1 MLLGAEDKGIK
12 GGVEGG
18 LLKVGTGVGRV
29 EDKKR
34 PIQCT
39 EEKRSKIEVGHGG
52 EEPSCVEKSS
62 KQLEREE
69 ETKKPRMV
77 EKKSLLLMELK
88 VRGKTTSNSPRE
100 LLWTLC
106 FTGHERIESS

>member
-77 EKKSLLLMELK
+77 GAFL
-88 VRGKTTSNSPRE
+88 
-100 LLWTLC
+100 
-106 FTGHERIESS
+106 

>member
-18 LLKVGTGVGRV
+18 LLKVGTGVGTGVGRV

-62 KQLEREE
+62 KQLE
-69 ETKKPRMV
+69 
-77 EKKSLLLMELK
+77 S
-88 VRGKTTSNSPRE
+88 
-100 LLWTLC
+100 
-106 FTGHERIESS
+106 